1 MKQETIFYLSDQA
14 TSSDS
19 VIGALE
25 NTGYEVVSTNSSTQA
40 IALLYIMHSVAA
52 VVLHHRAREQTSFDV
67 ACSLRAIGPGVPVV
81 LLCRDQIDRLPPCV
95 DACVETGQPLGKLT
109 SEVQSLLTAKGFPV
123 HSAHNIDLDA
133 SNCLCES
140 PRC

>member
-1 MKQETIFYLSDQA
+1 MWKAACFVENEGGNTMKHETILYLSDQA

-19 VIGALE
+19 VFAALE
-25 NTGYEVVSTNSSTQA
+25 TTGYEVVSTNSSTQA

-67 ACSLRAIGPGVPVV
+67 ARSLRAIHPDVPIV

-95 DACVETGQPLGKLT
+95 DACVSTEQPLEKLA
-109 SEVQSLLTAKGFPV
+109 SAVRSLGTEKRLEV
-123 HSAHNIDLDA
+123 HSAQ
-133 SNCLCES
+133 C
-140 PRC
+140 